1 MNRETVR
8 SQRRGLVS
16 RTCSRNPR
24 TVRSRLILNRFI
36 GSIVFLAVG
45 CAVAH
50 ASVLP
55 NGDRRTT
62 NTMPIEFLRW
72 QALENESDYGE
83 NWSFFVQQKDGS
95 NFYGTFTITNVG
107 FHTYDLYV
115 NMGFADAAG
124 KLTKIHK
131 EYRRDKLKASK
142 EVFDVAI
149 ADNRAWGAPPE
160 IHLKMNEDN
169 MKADLTF
176 ISELPPYRLGDGK
189 IRFDKNSNKEHAYG
203 INMPRARATGTIA
216 IGDTKYPID
225 GVGFSDHEWQTA
237 KVTDFSRG
245 GVFVLLW
252 HEDVTIILQNNYLK
266 GDNADKKMQI
276 GLVGKAGKIVAES
289 QSFKMDVTS
298 KTKDKSSGYEWP
310 EVIAVD
316 FESNGVKVI
325 GTLKTVEVVQNMD
338 MLAELSWPIR
348 FFIRTF
354 VSNPWL
360 RRMWA
365 NYDLNVTINGKT
377 RHITGKTIPGAL
389 YF

>member
-1 MNRETVR
+1 MSNTNNQPTV
-8 SQRRGLVS
+8 G
-16 RTCSRNPR
+16 
-24 TVRSRLILNRFI
+24 SRLILNRFI
-36 GSIVFLAVG
+36 GSIIFLAVC

-62 NTMPIEFLRW
+62 DTMPIEFLRW

-95 NFYGTFTITNVG
+95 NFYGTFTVTNVG
-107 FHTYDLYV
+107 FHTYDCYV
-115 NMGFADAAG
+115 NLGFADAAG

-131 EYRRDKLKASK
+131 EYGRDKLKASK
-142 EVFDVAI
+142 NVFDVAI
-149 ADNRAWGAPPE
+149 AGNRAWGAPPE

-169 MKADLTF
+169 VKANLTF

-189 IRFDKNSNKEHAYG
+189 IILDKKDKKVDAYG
-203 INMPRARATGTIA
+203 INMPRAHATGTVSV
-216 IGDTKYPID
+216 GDQNYAID
-225 GVGFSDHEWQTA
+225 GIGFSDHEWQTA
-237 KVTDFSRG
+237 KVTNFLRG
-245 GVFVLLW
+245 GIYLLIW
-252 HEDVTIILQNNYLK
+252 HDDLTIILQDTYLK
-266 GDNADKKMQI
+266 GDDAGKKLQLGI
-276 GLVGKAGKIVAES
+276 VGKSGKIVAES
-289 QSFKMDVTS
+289 QHYAMDVTR
-298 KTKDKSSGYEWP
+298 KAKDKSSGYEWP
-310 EVIAVD
+310 EAIAVNFD
-316 FESNGVKVI
+316 ANNVKVT
-325 GTLKTVEVVQNMD
+325 GTLQTVAVVQNMD

-365 NYDLNVTINGKT
+365 NYDLNVTIDGKT
-377 RHITGKTIPGAL
+377 RHIAGKTIPGAI